1 MSEKRNNIWL
11 AAHYILTMVASLVSL
26 KFNLMNFGSETF
38 GIWVLISSIW
48 GLSNVVDLGFGLAL
62 IRAVSKERDNPI
74 TLSKVTSTGFVFFFL
89 FGFVI
94 LAIGLLVGNLYYIE
108 NPSLIN
114 NQIKLTATNTNFLL
128 GIFFY
133 INYISTFFR
142 SVYEGL
148 GKFVFYSKI
157 AMIYSLLTLLAAFFS
172 WLFALDI
179 AGLALLMLSAA
190 AIQLFLLAVFSK
202 STSALTGFK
211 PSNFNLTI
219 FKELFSFS
227 IGVQGATILGTAVD
241 PVLKYIIG
249 SGLNV
254 SFVGYYDIAKRFS
267 QASSGLFF
275 AAFRTIYPKAARIEK
290 EEEKTF
296 LLNEVLSLSRKGIL
310 YGGLVFMAASPLFAA
325 IFIYFYASPLSYN
338 IFLLLTLVESVNL
351 FGYSYYS
358 MLMGTG
364 EAKFLALVQLIN
376 LIGVAVFLF
385 IGIKLTD
392 SYMGIAGYSLTIIL
406 GNFLMLSWLKRSIDF
421 SRFHYLMHAGGI
433 KLIAQ
438 FAIICAAF
446 ISLFSFDLDP
456 FITAFGLSAAW
467 LLLFGSNIKNY
478 SEILMNLLKQA
489 KQG

>member
-1 MSEKRNNIWL
+1 MSEKRDNLWL
-11 AAHYILTMVASLVSL
+11 AAHYILTMIASLVSL
-26 KFNLMNFGSETF
+26 KFNLMNFGSDIF
-38 GIWVLISSIW
+38 GVWVLISSIW

-62 IRAVSKERDNPI
+62 IRAVSKERDNP
-74 TLSKVTSTGFVFFFL
+74 TVLGKVTSTGFVFFFL

-94 LAIGLLVGNLYYIE
+94 LSIGFLIGNYYYIE

-114 NQIKLTATNTNFLL
+114 GSIKLSATNTNLLL

-133 INYISTFFR
+133 VNYISTFFR

-148 GKFVFYSKI
+148 GKFIFYSKI
-157 AMIYSLLTLLAAFFS
+157 AISYSLLTLLAAFFS

-179 AGLALLMLSAA
+179 AGLAALMLAA
-190 AIQLFLLAVFSK
+190 ATVQLFLLATFSR
-202 STSALTGFK
+202 TSKMLPGFR
-211 PSNFNLTI
+211 PSNFSFDI
-219 FKELFSFS
+219 FKGLFSFS

-290 EEEKTF
+290 EEEKDF
-296 LLNEVLSLSRKGIL
+296 LLSEVLSLSKKGIL

-325 IFIYFYASPLSYN
+325 IFIYFYSSPLSYN

-364 EAKFLALVQLIN
+364 KAKFLALIQLIN
-376 LIGVAVFLF
+376 LIGVAVFLYF
-385 IGIKLTD
+385 GIKITG
-392 SYMGIAGYSLTIIL
+392 SYTGIAGYALTIIL
-406 GNFLMLSWLKRSIDF
+406 GNFFMLSWIKHTVEY
-421 SRFHYLMHAGGI
+421 SRLRYLLDAGGM

-438 FAIICAAF
+438 FGIISAAF
-446 ISLFSFDLDP
+446 IALYSLELNP
-456 FITAFGLSAAW
+456 FFIAFGLSAAW
-467 LLLFGSNIKNY
+467 LMLFGSNLKSLI
-478 SEILMNLLKQA
+478 EILSNLLKPA